1 MTAAELGRLVDA
13 LLGDITVR
21 EAVTKYEDLS
31 DTDLALLVRWLAGD
45 RHITTPASARPM
57 PPKVDDEP
65 MTVDLGD
72 VTLLG

>member
-1 MTAAELGRLVDA
+1 MTAADLGRLLDA

-45 RHITTPASARPM
+45 RHITPAPARPM
-57 PPKVDDEP
+57 PVDDDEP